1 MILYKEDDSIFRMG
15 SKPKHTKLIRDLGL
29 LDIFCI
35 ASGAMI
41 SSGIFVLPGIAFAKT
56 GPAVLISYAIA
67 SLLVIPAMLSKAEL
81 ATAMPK
87 AGGTFFFID
96 RSMGPMMGTIG
107 GFAAWFSLAFKS
119 AFALVGIGVFAILL
133 NPGFTE
139 MQMKIIAVF
148 FCLLFTFINIR
159 GAKHTGKTQI
169 AIVLGLLSL
178 IIFYII
184 AGVFFIQPSN
194 FTNFAPYGFGSIF
207 STAGLIFISFGG
219 LTKVCSVAEEC
230 KKPGRNIPLGMF
242 LAWGVIS
249 LIYIL
254 VIFITIGISNP
265 LQLSMSLTPISLG
278 ADSIPFLAGIGGM
291 IMAIAAILAFVSTA
305 NAGILAASRDPM
317 AMGKDKLIPD
327 SFAKISKRGTPT
339 FSILFT
345 SSFMILVILFLDI
358 ESLVKTASLLK
369 ILLFIFVILSLIIM
383 RESKIRHYRPKFK
396 SPFYPWIQIA
406 GICGLV
412 FLILEMGLIPM
423 LLVGFFILFGFLWY
437 WFYAHDK
444 IWREYS
450 LLHVVERLTGEK
462 TSAYLTDEE
471 LREILIERDDIT
483 EKRFEEII
491 NKCEIIDIEKILHPA
506 ELAHLISQ
514 KLSNKLNIDE
524 EKLYKILKRKGSD
537 SNIIVHPGVAIL
549 SHTIKG
555 RNKYEILV
563 IRSKKGLLI
572 SNDIDPINAFVV
584 IVASSDLQNF
594 YHHSLMWIIQ
604 ISELTDFNKKWVEA
618 ENINE
623 LRNILLQGWNN
634 RSKF

>member
-1 MILYKEDDSIFRMG
+1 MG
-15 SKPKHTKLIRDLGL
+15 EGGKTKKLKRELGL
-29 LDIFCI
+29 LGIFCI

-41 SSGIFVLPGIAFAKT
+41 SSGLFILPGLAYAKT
-56 GPAVLISYAIA
+56 GPAILISYAIA
-67 SLLVIPAMLSKAEL
+67 SLLVIPAILSKAEL
-81 ATAMPK
+81 STAMPK

-119 AFALVGIGVFAILL
+119 AFALVGIGVFAVLL

-148 FCLLFTFINIR
+148 FCLLFTAINIR
-159 GAKHTGKTQI
+159 GAKHSGKTQI

-178 IIFYII
+178 LIFYII

-194 FTNFAPYGFGSIF
+194 FTNFAPYGYGSIF

-242 LAWGVIS
+242 LAWGIIS

-254 VIFITIGISNP
+254 VLFITIGVSNP
-265 LQLSMSLTPISLG
+265 LQLSTSLTPISLG
-278 ADSIPFLAGIGGM
+278 ADSIPFLAGFGGM
-291 IMAIAAILAFVSTA
+291 IMAVAAILAFISTA

-317 AMGKDKLIPD
+317 AMGKDQLIPH

-345 SSFMILVILFLDI
+345 SAFMILVILFLDI

-369 ILLFIFVILSLIIM
+369 ILLFIFVIVSLIIM

-396 SPFYPWIQIA
+396 SPFYPWVQIA
-406 GICGLV
+406 GIFGLV
-412 FLILEMGLIPM
+412 FLVFEMGLIPM
-423 LLVGFFILFGFLWY
+423 LIVGFFILFGFLWY
-437 WFYAHDK
+437 WFYARDK

-450 LLHVVERLTGEK
+450 LLHVFDRITGKK
-462 TSAYLTDEE
+462 TSTFMTDEE

-491 NKCEIIDIEKILHPA
+491 KKCEIIDIDKILHPD
-506 ELAHLISQ
+506 ELAHLISHR
-514 KLSNKLNIDE
+514 LSEKLNTE
-524 EKLYKILKRKGSD
+524 EKKLYKILRQKERD

-555 RNKYEILV
+555 RDKFEILL

-572 SNDIDPINAFVV
+572 SDDADPINAFVV
-584 IVASSDLQNF
+584 IVASPDLQNF
-594 YHHSLMWIIQ
+594 YNHSLMWIVQ
-604 ISELTDFNKKWVEA
+604 IADETDFKDEWINAKDSEGIRDIILSSWKK
-618 ENINE
+618 
-623 LRNILLQGWNN
+623 R
-634 RSKF
+634 RTF